1 MNSKTKN
8 PILKLLQKK
17 SYIFI
22 CSVLILFTIMTT
34 SCATTINLRITRPA
48 QINSF
53 GAESIAILPFGTEG
67 SRRINK
73 RNGKALPVIDFFID
87 LANKESDQQ
96 KIANYMKES
105 LEDDFSKSPYLT
117 LIDSSTVLE
126 SLKNGN
132 DSPADIYLTG
142 EIISLTSR
150 DKTSE
155 RKEKRGQKTVV
166 NNYHKRI
173 ARMKFN
179 YQIID
184 ARTNKVLYQEQLNF
198 SRESSEHK
206 DHSSLPSTY
215 DLIVKSIGNDLK
227 DIVHKIQPYDVNK
240 TIFLKKPDKN
250 SSFMK
255 NADLL
260 AKDGELKTA
269 YELFLVVYKEDGI
282 FESGYN
288 AAALLEAMQRFE
300 EAKTLAEELGAK
312 YGKRKVQRL
321 LDDINYEIEMEE
333 KFELQ
338 KGSYYQIQNQ

>member
-1 MNSKTKN
+1 MNTKSH
-8 PILKLLQKK
+8 IMIGAVLVLLT
-17 SYIFI
+17 IF
-22 CSVLILFTIMTT
+22 TT
-34 SCATTINLRITRPA
+34 SCATTINLRVTRPA
-48 QINSF
+48 QVNSF

-67 SRRINK
+67 SRRLSK
-73 RNGKALPVIDFFID
+73 RNGKKIPVIDFFVD
-87 LANKESDQQ
+87 LATNEGEQ
-96 KIANYMKES
+96 KDIANYMKTE
-105 LEDDFSKSPYLT
+105 LEADFAKSPYLT
-117 LIDSSTVLE
+117 LIDSSRVLE

-142 EIISLTSR
+142 DIISLTSR
-150 DKTSE
+150 DKNIE
-155 RKEKRGQKTVV
+155 KKEKRGQKTVI

-184 ARTNKVLYQEQLNF
+184 GRTSKVLYQEQLNI
-198 SRESSEHK
+198 SRESSEQK
-206 DHSSLPSTY
+206 EDYSLPSAY
-215 DLIVKSIGNDLK
+215 DLIIKSIGNDLK

-250 SSFMK
+250 SPDMK
-255 NADLL
+255 NADLF

-269 YELFLVVYKEDGI
+269 YEIFLVVYREDGI

-300 EAKTLAEELGAK
+300 EAKTLAEELAEK
-312 YGKRKVQRL
+312 YGTRKVQRL
-321 LDDINYEIEMEE
+321 LDDINYEIEMAE

-338 KGSYYQIQNQ
+338 RGPFSQIQTE